1 MTTAQGR
8 KGSDGAAAVVTRGES
23 GPSGGQPFST
33 SHLNLRSLQLSGGQI
48 LLYAVLLILLII
60 TFIPILYLIALSL
73 KHNGQIYGR
82 FWSLPDPYRWA
93 NFALGIQA
101 IWRPI
106 LNSILTSGSSTVA
119 TVVLASLSGYVFAR
133 HRFPGKEGIYT
144 GILALLMIPP
154 ILTLIPAYV
163 LILNMRLDNTYWA
176 LILPWTS
183 GGQVFALLLCR
194 SFFATLPEEF
204 FDAARIDGATELQS
218 FAQIAVPLSAP
229 ILVTVAV
236 VRLVTTYNQFMWPLV
251 VISSPKQQVVA
262 VALTQFTSEIG
273 VTDFGPQMAGYIL
286 ASVPLIVLFSFGMR
300 HYVRGL
306 TAGGLK
312 A

>member
-1 MTTAQGR
+1 MTITSISPVR
-8 KGSDGAAAVVTRGES
+8 TRR
-23 GPSGGQPFST
+23 PKFSWM
-33 SHLNLRSLQLSGGQI
+33 QL
-48 LLYAVLLILLII
+48 VNLLILGMLLIL
-60 TFIPILYLIALSL
+60 TFVPIIYLIVLAF
-73 KHNGQIYGR
+73 KDNGQIYGR
-82 FWSLPDPYRWA
+82 FWSLPDPYRFE
-93 NFALGIQA
+93 NFALGWKVIG
-101 IWRPI
+101 RPI
-106 LNSILTSGSSTVA
+106 FNSIITSGSA
-119 TVVLASLSGYVFAR
+119 CVVTIVLSSLSGYVFAR
-133 HRFPGKEGIYT
+133 HRFPGKEVIYT

-163 LILNMRLDNTYWA
+163 LILSLGLENTYWA

-218 FAQIAVPLSAP
+218 FWHIAVPLSMP
-229 ILVTVAV
+229 ILITVAV

-251 VISSPKQQVVA
+251 AISTPRRQVVA

-273 VTDFGPQMAGYIL
+273 VTDIGPQMASYIT
-286 ASVPLIVLFSFGMR
+286 ASIPLVLLFSVGMR